1 MAISIV
7 QKSTG
12 RTRKTP
18 KVAIVLSGG
27 AVSGGAFKIGGL
39 IALEQLLRNC
49 RVTDFDMY
57 VGISAGSLIAA
68 PLAAGIPPPEILAGL
83 MSTSEKILPFGARD
97 FYRPNLGEI
106 AQKGA
111 KAFKDSLKLWPRAGR
126 AFFKVLEE
134 HRPRLTE
141 LGRRRVESPSWQ
153 HLEELQE
160 PFTRELMRSS
170 DLPHLLSYVPSGAFD
185 NSRIERWMR
194 VSFERNRLPNSFPLL
209 QLEKGNSLYVEAV
222 NLDTGE
228 EAVFGPDEES
238 SATISEAVQASTALP
253 GFYRPVKLGDT
264 WYIDG
269 SVKHTAPMEVARR
282 KGADLIIC
290 YNPFRPYH
298 QVPTK
303 RLVENFESLAE
314 MGLVTVL
321 NQSIRT
327 MIHSRL
333 DLGVEEMRTDPSFN
347 GDVLLVEPAE
357 DDAAFFSMN
366 PLAFWKRAEAA
377 KRGFRSAKLD
387 FERSFLRLRSL
398 LGPYG
403 MEVDLSRLEEIDEQ
417 LEAAGDDDER
427 VIRILTRERPRRR
440 QRLRVV
446 RTASTASS

>member
-7 QKSTG
+7 QKSSG
-12 RTRKTP
+12 KPRKTP

-27 AVSGGAFKIGGL
+27 AISGGAFKIGGL
-39 IALEQLLRNC
+39 IALEHLLRNC

-68 PLAAGIPPPEILAGL
+68 PLAAGFAPNEILGGL
-83 MSTSEKILPFGARD
+83 MSTSDKILPFGARD
-97 FYRPNLGEI
+97 FYWPNFAEMT
-106 AQKGA
+106 QKGG
-111 KAFKDSLKLWPRAGR
+111 KAFKDSLRLWPRVGGALVR
-126 AFFKVLEE
+126 VLEE
-134 HRPRLTE
+134 NRPRLAE
-141 LGRRRVESPSWQ
+141 LGKRLIENPSWQ
-153 HLEELQE
+153 HVEELQE
-160 PFTRELMRSS
+160 PFVRELMRSS
-170 DLPHLLSYVPSGAFD
+170 DLPHLLSYIPSGIF
-185 NSRIERWMR
+185 NNTRIERWMR
-194 VSFERNRLPNSFPLL
+194 VSLERNRLPNSFPLL
-209 QLEKGNSLYVEAV
+209 QLERGNSLYIEAV
-222 NLDTGE
+222 HLDTGE
-228 EAVFGPDEES
+228 EAVFGPDED
-238 SATISEAVQASTALP
+238 AAVTISEAVQASTALP

-282 KGADLIIC
+282 KGADLVIC

-333 DLGVEEMRTDPSFN
+333 ELGVEELRNDPAFR
-347 GDVLLVEPAE
+347 GDVLVVEPAE

-366 PLAFWKRAEAA
+366 PLSFWKRAEAA

-398 LGPYG
+398 LAPYG

-417 LEAAGDDDER
+417 IEAAGNDDKR
-427 VIRILTRERPRRR
+427 LVRILTRERPRHRK
-440 QRLRVV
+440 RLRLVPSGSL
-446 RTASTASS
+446 TA